1 MALYGQQNQVKDIDM
16 KIVPDQFI
24 LMQFDAE
31 GVWQGVPTRKIIW
44 DGAVIDIDEY
54 SASSGLV
61 LPDSGE

>member
-1 MALYGQQNQVKDIDM
+1 M
-16 KIVPDQFI
+16 KTVPDHFI

-31 GVWQGVPTRKIIW
+31 GVWQGVPTRKILW
-44 DGAVIDIDEY
+44 DGVVIDIDEY